1 MNAIALSPEMALEKQ
16 AVVEQAVARER
27 NRLFNFIKTKVADTG
42 DAEDILQDVFFQLW
56 QGYHT
61 IESIEKLTS
70 WMFRV
75 ARNKIIDRYRKQK
88 PEAFSK
94 MQIVGD
100 EGEAPL
106 LLSEIISDS
115 GSAPDDVYTRELI
128 WDSIETVLGELPVKQ
143 RDVFVWHELEGL
155 SFKQMSE
162 NTGDSLNTLLSRKR
176 YAVNYLRKRLQ
187 DVYNELDD

>member
-1 MNAIALSPEMALEKQ
+1 MSALELRSEMAIERQ
-16 AVVEQAVARER
+16 AVVEQAVKRER
-27 NRLFNFIKTKVADTG
+27 NRLLNFIKTRVSDSG
-42 DAEDILQDVFFQLW
+42 DAEDILQDVFYQLW

-61 IESIEKLTS
+61 IESIEKITS

-88 PEAFSK
+88 PDSFSK
-94 MQIVGD
+94 IESYSAD
-100 EGEAPL
+100 DEAPM

-115 GSAPDDVYTRELI
+115 QNGPDDVYTREMI
-128 WDSIETVLGELPVKQ
+128 WDAIETVLGELPQKQ

-162 NTGDSLNTLLSRKR
+162 KTGEPLNTLLSRKR
-176 YAVNYLRKRLQ
+176 YAVNYLREGLQ
-187 DVYNELDD
+187 ELYNEID

>member
-1 MNAIALSPEMALEKQ
+1 MNAIALSPEMAIEKQ

-27 NRLFNFIKTKVADTG
+27 NRLFNFIKTKVSDSG

-88 PEAFSK
+88 PEAFSN

-115 GSAPDDVYTRELI
+115 GSSPDDVYTRELI

-187 DVYNELDD
+187 DMYNELDD

>member
-1 MNAIALSPEMALEKQ
+1 MNAIALSPEMAIEKQ

-27 NRLFNFIKTKVADTG
+27 NRLFNFIKTKVSDTG

-61 IESIEKLTS
+61 IESLEKLTS

-88 PEAFSK
+88 PEAFSN

-115 GSAPDDVYTRELI
+115 GSSPDDVYTRELI

-155 SFKQMSE
+155 SFKKMSE
-162 NTGDSLNTLLSRKR
+162 NTGDSMNTLLSRKR

-187 DVYNELDD
+187 DIYNELDD

>member
-1 MNAIALSPEMALEKQ
+1 MNALELSSEMAIERQ
-16 AVVEQAVARER
+16 AVVEQAVKRER
-27 NRLFNFIKTKVADTG
+27 NRLLNFIKTRVSDSG
-42 DAEDILQDVFFQLW
+42 DAEDILQDVFYQLW

-88 PEAFSK
+88 PDSFSK
-94 MQIVGD
+94 IEAINAD
-100 EGEAPL
+100 DEAPM
-106 LLSEIISDS
+106 LLSDIIADTQN
-115 GSAPDDVYTRELI
+115 GPDDVYTREMI
-128 WDSIETVLGELPVKQ
+128 WDAIEGVLEEMPKKQ

-162 NTGDSLNTLLSRKR
+162 RTGDPLNTLLSRKR
-176 YAVNYLRKRLQ
+176 YAVNYLRERLQ
-187 DVYNELDD
+187 DLYKEID